1 MRLPRRHFLHLAA
14 GAIAFPAMPRII
26 RAQMSPSRPVAVD
39 MLHLGAVGL
48 SSIVLLIAQRLDF
61 FKKHGVDVRL
71 VAVTGTQI
79 PELTEAH
86 PVGHIGAPAAII
98 KAARGSELRI
108 LASLDSGRLFNHLVV
123 RAGIKNP
130 DDLRGKRLGAR
141 VTGAALWIHTVLAL
155 EQLGLDPTRDNIT
168 ILPIGDPSQ
177 VTQALE
183 AGRIDG
189 AVVFAA
195 QSSQLKAKGYSVL
208 LDLSPLNVH
217 GAQDALVVTTSF
229 LREHPVSVEGIVAGL
244 IEACAFAQSAKGKSA
259 VLETIKTELK
269 IVDDA
274 AAEAGLLQLSRIIV
288 RKPYPS
294 VENLRNMQR
303 IMRIAD
309 PKAADVDVTD
319 LIDDRFVKTLDEKGF
334 IDAAYAA

>member
-1 MRLPRRHFLHLAA
+1 MRYPRRQFLRMAA
-14 GAIAFPAMPRII
+14 GAVAFPAMLSVT
-26 RAQMSPSRPVAVD
+26 RAQMSQSGTPMVN

-48 SSIVLLIAQRLDF
+48 SSIVLLIAQRHDF

-86 PVGHIGAPAAII
+86 PAGHIGAPAAII

-123 RAGIKNP
+123 SPDIKKP
-130 DDLRGKRLGAR
+130 EDLRGKRLGAR

-208 LDLSPLNVH
+208 LDLSPLNIH

-229 LREHPVSVEGIVAGL
+229 LREHPDYAEGIIAGL
-244 IEACAFAQSAKGKSA
+244 IEATAFAQSPKGKPA
-259 VLETIKTELK
+259 VLDTIKAELK

-294 VENLRNMQR
+294 VDNLRKMQR

-309 PKAADVDVTD
+309 PKAAEVDVTR
-319 LIDDRFVKTLDEKGF
+319 LVDDRFVKTLDQSGF

>member
-1 MRLPRRHFLHLAA
+1 MRLPRRHFLHMSA
-14 GAIAFPAMPRII
+14 GAVAFPAILSVA
-26 RAQMSPSRPVAVD
+26 RAQTSQSRPTAVN

-48 SSIVLLIAQRLDF
+48 SSIVLLIAQRRDF
-61 FKKHGVDVRL
+61 FKKYGVDVRL

-86 PVGHIGAPAAII
+86 PAGHIGAPAAII

-123 RAGIKNP
+123 RPDIKKP
-130 DDLRGKRLGAR
+130 EDLRGKRLGAR

-183 AGRIDG
+183 SDRIDG

-195 QSSQLKAKGYSVL
+195 QSSQLKAKTRRCGYDGPMLLPDTLISVW
-208 LDLSPLNVH
+208 
-217 GAQDALVVTTSF
+217 
-229 LREHPVSVEGIVAGL
+229 
-244 IEACAFAQSAKGKSA
+244 
-259 VLETIKTELK
+259 
-269 IVDDA
+269 
-274 AAEAGLLQLSRIIV
+274 
-288 RKPYPS
+288 
-294 VENLRNMQR
+294 
-303 IMRIAD
+303 
-309 PKAADVDVTD
+309 
-319 LIDDRFVKTLDEKGF
+319 
-334 IDAAYAA
+334 